1 MNQLLENLNEQQ
13 IKAVQKT
20 QGALLVLSGAGTGKT
35 RVLIARTKHILDK
48 NLAKPWQ
55 IMLLT
60 FTNKAANEIKN
71 RLIKNIDSDINIS
84 DLWVGTFHSICLRIL
99 RTNSEKAGLNQNFII
114 LGEDEQKTVIRNVL
128 SNMNLDPKGY
138 DIGEMIDNFSL
149 IKDKG
154 LDSVNNETNKIFQ
167 EYNKELKRLNAVDF
181 GDIIIK
187 VIELF
192 NSNPSIAEKYQKQF
206 KYIMV
211 DEFQDTNIS
220 QYEFLKK
227 ISFINKNICC
237 VGDDDQS
244 IYSWRG
250 AEIKNMLNFNKHF
263 ENSEVIRLETNYRS
277 TKNILGVANSLISK
291 NKSRLGKTLD
301 TLNDINN
308 EKVYIFNIPTDK
320 DEANFISKTILEN
333 KFKLSDTAILIRNGS
348 LSRIFEEE
356 FTKLNIPYRLI
367 GTIKFYE
374 RAEIRDVIA
383 YIRLL
388 VYPFDDISF
397 TRIISRP
404 SRSIGESTIS
414 KLRDLKC
421 SYIEGLS
428 KIKLSK
434 KQTESKDSFLNAFNF
449 DWKSLTPKESIKT
462 LLERSGYLKFWEKN
476 PDLSERLNNINDLI
490 ENVIP
495 QYETLES
502 FLENASL
509 MMIEENDSNNK
520 TNDCLSIMS
529 IHASKGLEFDNVFLP
544 AFEEGII
551 PNDKSVKEGSIEE
564 ERRLAYV
571 AITRARKKLI
581 ITNCFSRFMFG
592 NIQYNNQSRF
602 LNEIDYKFT
611 NLSENKSI
619 SNFQKTKN
627 LVGRYVLHKEMG
639 KGLVLENNS
648 TILTVYFSKYGIKKV
663 LEDFIKIID

>member
-1 MNQLLENLNEQQ
+1 MNQLLENLNNQQ
-13 IKAVQKT
+13 IKAVKQT
-20 QGALLVLSGAGTGKT
+20 EGSLLVLSGAGTGKT
-35 RVLIARTKHILDK
+35 RVLIARTKYILDN

-71 RLIKNIDSDINIS
+71 RLIKNIDSSINIS
-84 DLWVGTFHSICLRIL
+84 DLWVGTFHSICLKIL
-99 RTNSEKAGLNQNFII
+99 RANFEKAGLNQNFII
-114 LGEDEQKTVIRNVL
+114 LGEDEQKTVIKSAI

-138 DIGEMIDNFSL
+138 DISGLIDSFSL

-154 LDSVNNETNKIFQ
+154 LKSSNNEDKIFQ
-167 EYNKELKRLNAVDF
+167 EYNKELKRLNAIDF

-187 VIELF
+187 VIELL
-192 NSNPSIAEKYQKQF
+192 NLNPTIAEKYQKQF

-227 ISFINKNICC
+227 ISSLNKNICC

-250 AEIKNMLNFNKHF
+250 AEIKNMLDFSKHF
-263 ENSEVIRLETNYRS
+263 ENTEIIRLETNYRS
-277 TKNILGVANSLISK
+277 TKNILGVANSLISN
-291 NKSRLGKTLD
+291 NKSRLGKTLN
-301 TLNDINN
+301 TSNDDNN

-320 DEANFISKTILEN
+320 DEAKFISKTILDN

-348 LSRIFEEE
+348 LSRVFEEE
-356 FTKLNIPYRLI
+356 FTRLNIPYRLI

-397 TRIISRP
+397 TRIISKP
-404 SRSIGESTIS
+404 SRGFGESTIS
-414 KLRDLKC
+414 KLRELNC
-421 SYIEGLS
+421 NYMQGLS
-428 KIKLSK
+428 KLKLSK
-434 KQTESKDSFLNAFNF
+434 KQIDSKDSFLQTFDF
-449 DWKSLTPKESIKT
+449 DWKKLTPKESVKT

-476 PDLSERLNNINDLI
+476 PDLSERLNNINDLV

-509 MMIEENDSNNK
+509 MMIEESNSNNK
-520 TNDCLSIMS
+520 TKDCLSIMS
-529 IHASKGLEFDNVFLP
+529 IHASKGLEFDNIFLP

-551 PNDKSVKEGSIEE
+551 PNDKSVREGSIEE

-571 AITRARKKLI
+571 AITRAKKRLI

-592 NIQYNNQSRF
+592 KTQYNNQSRF
-602 LNEIDYKFT
+602 LNEIDYSFT
-611 NLSENKSI
+611 NLSEKKLN
-619 SNFQKTKN
+619 SNSQN
-627 LVGRYVLHKEMG
+627 NNIVGRYILHKEMG

-648 TILTVYFSKYGIKKV
+648 TVLTVYFSKHGIKKV
-663 LEDFIKIID
+663 LEDFVKLID

>member
-1 MNQLLENLNEQQ
+1 MNQLLENLNNQQ
-13 IKAVQKT
+13 IKAVKQT
-20 QGALLVLSGAGTGKT
+20 EGSLLVLSGAGTGKT
-35 RVLIARTKHILDK
+35 RVLIARTKYILDN

-71 RLIKNIDSDINIS
+71 RLIKNIDSSINIS
-84 DLWVGTFHSICLRIL
+84 DLWVGTFHSICLKIL
-99 RTNSEKAGLNQNFII
+99 RANFEKAGLNQNFII
-114 LGEDEQKTVIRNVL
+114 LGEDEQKTVIKSAI

-138 DIGEMIDNFSL
+138 DISGLIDSFSL

-154 LDSVNNETNKIFQ
+154 LNSSNNEDKIFQ
-167 EYNKELKRLNAVDF
+167 EYNKELKRLNAIDF

-192 NSNPSIAEKYQKQF
+192 NLNPSVAEKYQKQF

-227 ISFINKNICC
+227 ISSLNKNICC

-250 AEIKNMLNFNKHF
+250 AEIKNMLDFSKHF
-263 ENSEVIRLETNYRS
+263 ENTEIIRLETNYRS
-277 TKNILGVANSLISK
+277 TKNILGVANSLISN
-291 NKSRLGKTLD
+291 NKSRLGKTLN
-301 TLNDINN
+301 TSNDDNN
-308 EKVYIFNIPTDK
+308 EKVYIVNIPTDK
-320 DEANFISKTILEN
+320 DEAKFISKTILDN

-348 LSRIFEEE
+348 LSRVFEEE
-356 FTKLNIPYRLI
+356 FTRLNIPYRLI

-397 TRIISRP
+397 TRIISKP
-404 SRSIGESTIS
+404 SRGIGESTIS
-414 KLRDLKC
+414 KLRELNC
-421 SYIEGLS
+421 NYMQGLS
-428 KIKLSK
+428 KLKLSK
-434 KQTESKDSFLNAFNF
+434 KQIDSKDSFLQTFDF
-449 DWKSLTPKESIKT
+449 DWKKLTPKESVKT

-476 PDLSERLNNINDLI
+476 PDLSERLNNINDLV

-509 MMIEENDSNNK
+509 MMIEESNSNNK
-520 TNDCLSIMS
+520 TKDCLSIMS
-529 IHASKGLEFDNVFLP
+529 IHASKGLEFDNIFLP

-551 PNDKSVKEGSIEE
+551 PNEKSVREGSIEE

-571 AITRARKKLI
+571 AITRAKKRLI

-592 NIQYNNQSRF
+592 KTQYNNQSRF
-602 LNEIDYKFT
+602 LNEIDYSFT
-611 NLSENKSI
+611 NLSEKKLN
-619 SNFQKTKN
+619 SNYQN
-627 LVGRYVLHKEMG
+627 NNIVGRYILHKEMG

-648 TILTVYFSKYGIKKV
+648 TILTVYFSKHGIKKV
-663 LEDFIKIID
+663 LEDFVKLID

>member
-1 MNQLLENLNEQQ
+1 MNQLLENLNNQQ
-13 IKAVQKT
+13 IKAVKQT
-20 QGALLVLSGAGTGKT
+20 EGSLLVLSGAGTGKT
-35 RVLIARTKHILDK
+35 RVLIARTKYILDN

-71 RLIKNIDSDINIS
+71 RLIKNIDSSINIS
-84 DLWVGTFHSICLRIL
+84 DLWVGTFHSICLKIL
-99 RTNSEKAGLNQNFII
+99 RANFEKAGLNQNFII
-114 LGEDEQKTVIRNVL
+114 LGEDEQKTVIKSAI

-138 DIGEMIDNFSL
+138 DISGLIDSFSL

-154 LDSVNNETNKIFQ
+154 LNSSNNEDKIFQ
-167 EYNKELKRLNAVDF
+167 EYNKELKRLNAIDF

-192 NSNPSIAEKYQKQF
+192 NLNPSVAEKYQKQF

-227 ISFINKNICC
+227 ISSLNKNICC

-250 AEIKNMLNFNKHF
+250 AEIKNMLDFSKHF
-263 ENSEVIRLETNYRS
+263 ENTEIIRLETNYRS
-277 TKNILGVANSLISK
+277 TKNILGVANSLISN
-291 NKSRLGKTLD
+291 NKSRLGKTLN
-301 TLNDINN
+301 TSNDDNN
-308 EKVYIFNIPTDK
+308 EKVYIVNIPTDK
-320 DEANFISKTILEN
+320 DEAKFISKTILDN

-348 LSRIFEEE
+348 LSRVFEEE
-356 FTKLNIPYRLI
+356 FTRLNIPYRLI

-397 TRIISRP
+397 TRIISKP
-404 SRSIGESTIS
+404 SRGIGESTIS
-414 KLRDLKC
+414 KLRELNC
-421 SYIEGLS
+421 NYMQGLS
-428 KIKLSK
+428 KLKLSK
-434 KQTESKDSFLNAFNF
+434 KQIDSKDSFLQTFDF
-449 DWKSLTPKESIKT
+449 DWKKLTPKESVKT

-476 PDLSERLNNINDLI
+476 PDLSERLNNINDLV

-509 MMIEENDSNNK
+509 MMIEESNSNNK
-520 TNDCLSIMS
+520 TKDCLSIMS
-529 IHASKGLEFDNVFLP
+529 IHASKGLEFDNIFLP

-551 PNDKSVKEGSIEE
+551 PNEKSVREGSIEE

-571 AITRARKKLI
+571 AITRAKKRLI

-592 NIQYNNQSRF
+592 KTQYNNQSRF
-602 LNEIDYKFT
+602 LNEIDYSFT
-611 NLSENKSI
+611 NLSEKKLN
-619 SNFQKTKN
+619 SNYQN
-627 LVGRYVLHKEMG
+627 NNIVGRYILHKEMG

-648 TILTVYFSKYGIKKV
+648 TVLTVYFSKHGIKKV
-663 LEDFIKIID
+663 LEDFVKLID

>member
-1 MNQLLENLNEQQ
+1 MNQLLENLNNQQ
-13 IKAVQKT
+13 IKAVKQT
-20 QGALLVLSGAGTGKT
+20 EGSLLVLSGAGTGKT
-35 RVLIARTKHILDK
+35 RVLIARTKYILDN

-71 RLIKNIDSDINIS
+71 RLIKNIDSNINIS
-84 DLWVGTFHSICLRIL
+84 DLWVGTFHSICLKIL
-99 RTNSEKAGLNQNFII
+99 RANFEKAGLNQNFII
-114 LGEDEQKTVIRNVL
+114 LGEDEQKTVIKSAI

-138 DIGEMIDNFSL
+138 DISGLIDSFSL

-154 LDSVNNETNKIFQ
+154 LNSSNNEDKIFQ
-167 EYNKELKRLNAVDF
+167 EYNKELKRLNAIDF

-192 NSNPSIAEKYQKQF
+192 NLNPSIAEKYQKQF

-227 ISFINKNICC
+227 ISSLNKNICC

-250 AEIKNMLNFNKHF
+250 AEIKNMLDFSKHF
-263 ENSEVIRLETNYRS
+263 ENTEIIRLETNYRS
-277 TKNILGVANSLISK
+277 TKNILGVANSLISN
-291 NKSRLGKTLD
+291 NKSRLGKTLN
-301 TLNDINN
+301 TSNDDNN
-308 EKVYIFNIPTDK
+308 ERVYIFNIPTDK
-320 DEANFISKTILEN
+320 DEAKFISKTILDN

-348 LSRIFEEE
+348 LSRVFEEE
-356 FTKLNIPYRLI
+356 FTRLNIPYRLI

-397 TRIISRP
+397 TRIISKP
-404 SRSIGESTIS
+404 SRGIGESTIS
-414 KLRDLKC
+414 KLRELNC
-421 SYIEGLS
+421 SYMQGLS
-428 KIKLSK
+428 KLKLSK
-434 KQTESKDSFLNAFNF
+434 KQIDSKDSFLQTFDF
-449 DWKSLTPKESIKT
+449 DWKKLTPKESVKT

-476 PDLSERLNNINDLI
+476 PDLSERLNNINDLV

-509 MMIEENDSNNK
+509 MMIEESNSNNK
-520 TNDCLSIMS
+520 TKDCLSIMS
-529 IHASKGLEFDNVFLP
+529 IHASKGLEFDNIFLP

-551 PNDKSVKEGSIEE
+551 PNEKSVREGSIEE

-571 AITRARKKLI
+571 AITRAKKRLI

-592 NIQYNNQSRF
+592 KTQYNNQSRF
-602 LNEIDYKFT
+602 LNEIDYSFT
-611 NLSENKSI
+611 NLSEKKLN
-619 SNFQKTKN
+619 SNYQN
-627 LVGRYVLHKEMG
+627 NNIVGRYILHKEMG

-648 TILTVYFSKYGIKKV
+648 TVLTVYFSKHGIKKV
-663 LEDFIKIID
+663 LEDFVKLID

>member
-1 MNQLLENLNEQQ
+1 MNQLLENLNNQQ
-13 IKAVQKT
+13 IKAVKQT
-20 QGALLVLSGAGTGKT
+20 EGSLLVLSGAGTGKT
-35 RVLIARTKHILDK
+35 RVLIARTKYILDN

-71 RLIKNIDSDINIS
+71 RLIKNIDSSINIS
-84 DLWVGTFHSICLRIL
+84 DLWVGTFHSICLKIL
-99 RTNSEKAGLNQNFII
+99 RANFEKAGLNQNFII
-114 LGEDEQKTVIRNVL
+114 LGEDEQKTVIKSAI

-138 DIGEMIDNFSL
+138 DISGLIDSFSL

-154 LDSVNNETNKIFQ
+154 LNSSNNEDKIFQ
-167 EYNKELKRLNAVDF
+167 EYNKELKRLNAIDF

-192 NSNPSIAEKYQKQF
+192 NLNPSIAEKYQKQF

-227 ISFINKNICC
+227 ISSLNKNICC

-250 AEIKNMLNFNKHF
+250 AEIKNMLDFSKHF
-263 ENSEVIRLETNYRS
+263 ENTEIIRLETNYRS
-277 TKNILGVANSLISK
+277 TKNILGVANSLISN
-291 NKSRLGKTLD
+291 NKSRLGKTLN
-301 TLNDINN
+301 TSNDDNN
-308 EKVYIFNIPTDK
+308 EKVYIVNIPTDK
-320 DEANFISKTILEN
+320 DEAKFISKTILDN

-348 LSRIFEEE
+348 LSRVFEEE
-356 FTKLNIPYRLI
+356 FTRLNIPYRLI

-397 TRIISRP
+397 TRIISKP
-404 SRSIGESTIS
+404 SRGIGESTIS
-414 KLRDLKC
+414 KLRELNC
-421 SYIEGLS
+421 NYMQGLS
-428 KIKLSK
+428 KLKLSK
-434 KQTESKDSFLNAFNF
+434 KQIDSKDSFLQTFDF
-449 DWKSLTPKESIKT
+449 DWKKLTPKESVKT

-476 PDLSERLNNINDLI
+476 PDLSERLNNINDLV

-509 MMIEENDSNNK
+509 MMIEESNSNNK
-520 TNDCLSIMS
+520 TKDCLSIMS
-529 IHASKGLEFDNVFLP
+529 IHASKGLEFDNIFLP

-551 PNDKSVKEGSIEE
+551 PNEKSVREGSIEE

-571 AITRARKKLI
+571 AITRAKKRLI

-592 NIQYNNQSRF
+592 KTQYNNQSRF
-602 LNEIDYKFT
+602 LNEIDYSFT
-611 NLSENKSI
+611 NLSEKKLN
-619 SNFQKTKN
+619 SNYQN
-627 LVGRYVLHKEMG
+627 NNIVGRYILHKEMG

-648 TILTVYFSKYGIKKV
+648 TVLTVYFSKHGIKKV
-663 LEDFIKIID
+663 LEDFVKLID

>member
-1 MNQLLENLNEQQ
+1 MNQLLENLNNQQ
-13 IKAVQKT
+13 IKAVKQT
-20 QGALLVLSGAGTGKT
+20 EGSLLVLSGAGTGKT
-35 RVLIARTKHILDK
+35 RVLIARTKYILDN

-71 RLIKNIDSDINIS
+71 RLIKNIDSSINIS
-84 DLWVGTFHSICLRIL
+84 DLWVGTFHSICLKIL
-99 RTNSEKAGLNQNFII
+99 RANFEKAGLNQNFII
-114 LGEDEQKTVIRNVL
+114 LGEDEQKTVIKSAI

-138 DIGEMIDNFSL
+138 DISGLIDSFSL

-154 LDSVNNETNKIFQ
+154 LNSSNNEDKIFQ
-167 EYNKELKRLNAVDF
+167 EYNKELKRLNAIDF

-192 NSNPSIAEKYQKQF
+192 NLNPSIAEKYQKQF

-227 ISFINKNICC
+227 ISSLNKNICC

-250 AEIKNMLNFNKHF
+250 AEIKNMLDFSKHF
-263 ENSEVIRLETNYRS
+263 ENTEIIRLETNYRS
-277 TKNILGVANSLISK
+277 TKNILGVANSLISN
-291 NKSRLGKTLD
+291 NKSRLGKTLN
-301 TLNDINN
+301 TSNDDNN
-308 EKVYIFNIPTDK
+308 EKVYIVNIPTDK
-320 DEANFISKTILEN
+320 DEAKFISKTILDN

-348 LSRIFEEE
+348 LSRVFEEE
-356 FTKLNIPYRLI
+356 FTRLNIPYRLI

-397 TRIISRP
+397 TRIISKP
-404 SRSIGESTIS
+404 SRGIGESTIS
-414 KLRDLKC
+414 KLRELNC
-421 SYIEGLS
+421 NYMQGLS
-428 KIKLSK
+428 KLKLSK
-434 KQTESKDSFLNAFNF
+434 KQIDSKDSFLQTFDF
-449 DWKSLTPKESIKT
+449 DWKKLTPKESVKT

-476 PDLSERLNNINDLI
+476 PDLSERLNNINDLV

-509 MMIEENDSNNK
+509 MMIEESNSNNK
-520 TNDCLSIMS
+520 TKDCLSIMS
-529 IHASKGLEFDNVFLP
+529 IHASKGLEFDNIFLP

-551 PNDKSVKEGSIEE
+551 PNEKSVREGSIEE

-571 AITRARKKLI
+571 AITRAKKRLI

-592 NIQYNNQSRF
+592 KTQYNNQSRF
-602 LNEIDYKFT
+602 LNEIDYSFT
-611 NLSENKSI
+611 NLSEKKLN
-619 SNFQKTKN
+619 SNYQN
-627 LVGRYVLHKEMG
+627 NNIVGRYILHKEMG

-648 TILTVYFSKYGIKKV
+648 TVLTVYFSKHGIKKV
-663 LEDFIKIID
+663 LEDFVKIID

>member
-1 MNQLLENLNEQQ
+1 MNQLLENLNNQQ
-13 IKAVQKT
+13 IKAVKQT
-20 QGALLVLSGAGTGKT
+20 EGSLLVLSGAGTGKT
-35 RVLIARTKHILDK
+35 RVLIARTKYILDN

-71 RLIKNIDSDINIS
+71 RLIKNIDSSINIS
-84 DLWVGTFHSICLRIL
+84 DLWVGTFHSICFKIL
-99 RTNSEKAGLNQNFII
+99 RANFEKAGLNQNFII
-114 LGEDEQKTVIRNVL
+114 LGEDEQKTVIKSAI

-138 DIGEMIDNFSL
+138 DISGLIDSFSL

-154 LDSVNNETNKIFQ
+154 LNSSNNEDKIFQ
-167 EYNKELKRLNAVDF
+167 EYNKELKRLNAIDF

-192 NSNPSIAEKYQKQF
+192 NLNPTIAEKYQKQF

-227 ISFINKNICC
+227 ISSLNKNICC

-250 AEIKNMLNFNKHF
+250 AEIKNMLDFGKHF
-263 ENSEVIRLETNYRS
+263 ESTEIIRLETNYRS
-277 TKNILGVANSLISK
+277 TKNILGVANSLISN
-291 NKSRLGKTLD
+291 NKSRLGKTLN
-301 TLNDINN
+301 TPNDDNN

-320 DEANFISKTILEN
+320 DEAKFISKTILDN

-348 LSRIFEEE
+348 LSRVFEEE
-356 FTKLNIPYRLI
+356 FTRLNIPYRLI

-397 TRIISRP
+397 TRIISKP
-404 SRSIGESTIS
+404 SRGIGESTIS
-414 KLRDLKC
+414 KLRELNC
-421 SYIEGLS
+421 SYIQGLS
-428 KIKLSK
+428 KLKLSK
-434 KQTESKDSFLNAFNF
+434 KQIDSKDSFLQTFDF
-449 DWKSLTPKESIKT
+449 DWKKLTPKESVKT

-476 PDLSERLNNINDLI
+476 PDLSERLNNINDLV

-509 MMIEENDSNNK
+509 MMIEESNSNNK
-520 TNDCLSIMS
+520 TKDCLSIMS
-529 IHASKGLEFDNVFLP
+529 IHASKGLEFDNIFLP

-551 PNDKSVKEGSIEE
+551 PNEKSVREGSIEE

-571 AITRARKKLI
+571 AITRAKKRLI

-592 NIQYNNQSRF
+592 KTQYNNQSRF
-602 LNEIDYKFT
+602 LNEIDYSFT
-611 NLSENKSI
+611 NLSEKKLN
-619 SNFQKTKN
+619 SNYQN
-627 LVGRYVLHKEMG
+627 NNIVGRYILHKEMG

-648 TILTVYFSKYGIKKV
+648 TVLTVYFSKHGIKKV
-663 LEDFIKIID
+663 LEDFVKLID